1 MELPPE
7 RFDSSNAELFRFAKA
22 CGLATVSTAG
32 WPGMLVRLFQMRT
45 PGRLPGLQCQ
55 ASPPASAA
63 ITSTCTFPCP
73 HVVSPAH
80 PPRSKPPL
88 PPSCRQAKTP
98 EARAAAV
105 EAGLSRVVHTVDWA
119 ARHRFMTDRELRR
132 WDRLVAWKAHDSS
145 ELKMF

>member
-7 RFDSSNAELFRFAKA
+7 RFDSTNAELFRFAKA

-32 WPGMLVRLFQMRT
+32 WPGMLVRLLQMRT

-55 ASPPASAA
+55 ALSPQHQLQLPHLHPSLP
-63 ITSTCTFPCP
+63 SCCHPCP
-73 HVVSPAH
+73 SRCAAPTSHHPA
-80 PPRSKPPL
+80 
-88 PPSCRQAKTP
+88 RQAKTP